1 MSSDLH
7 DKIVIACARYF
18 KNGYSSKKCQV
29 YLNPQTYSWRS
40 KPDIVAFANEK
51 VVHIIEVEPN
61 FKKAFNTYVLHGIEQ
76 IMLCPGDRRWIAL
89 PKKEY
94 LKNPN
99 VAKEECSKKHIGLLT
114 SETKGRGVQIQ
125 KVLNSK
131 KSIGRLGSEGP
142 GRPPSTLLKLYP
154 NVYKR
159 FKIGE
164 DDSLKLK

>member
-1 MSSDLH
+1 M
-7 DKIVIACARYF
+7 
-18 KNGYSSKKCQV
+18 
-29 YLNPQTYSWRS
+29 S
-40 KPDIVAFANEK
+40 KPDVVAFANEK

-61 FKKAFNTYVLHGIEQ
+61 FKKTFNNGVSHGIGQ
-76 IMLCPGDRRWIAL
+76 IMECPGDRRWIAL

-99 VAKEECSKKHIGLLT
+99 VAKEECSKRHIGLLT
-114 SETKGRGVQIQ
+114 SETKGGGVQIK

-131 KSIGRLGSEGP
+131 KSIGRSEGP

-159 FKIGE
+159 FKKGE